1 MFNTAIGWIED
12 EPDRE
17 QRQLLI
23 NLTCACGLMYEKAFR
38 GGNITGFALHI

>member
-23 NLTCACGLMYEKAFR
+23 
-38 GGNITGFALHI
+38 